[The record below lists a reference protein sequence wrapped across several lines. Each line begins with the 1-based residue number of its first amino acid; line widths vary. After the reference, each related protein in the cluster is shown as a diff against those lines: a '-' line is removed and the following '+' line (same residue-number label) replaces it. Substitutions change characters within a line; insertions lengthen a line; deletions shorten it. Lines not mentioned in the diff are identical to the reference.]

1 MQNKLSLEGANILLT
16 GAGGGIG
23 TATARALAA
32 AGAHLILVDFRDIGA
47 LAESLSAEGAS
58 VETHICDVTD
68 RAAVEA
74 LCAEVGPR
82 VQAAVLNAGSNP
94 FNDWMAPDFDKAF
107 ADLMAVN
114 ILGPI
119 NFARALIP
127 PMQANQ
133 YGRLVVLGSVAG
145 FNGGSIAAVPPDYV
159 ISKGGVHTMVRWL
172 AKVAGEFVT
181 VNAVAPGVVDTAMTA
196 GSTFTPPASQPIKRK
211 ATPEEIAWPI
221 AFLCSPGASYITGA
235 VIDVNGG
242 LVFR

>member
-1 MQNKLSLEGANILLT
+1 MKNKLSLDGATVLLT

-23 TATARALAA
+23 SATARALAS
-32 AGAHLILVDFRDIGA
+32 AGASLVLVDFRDVSA
-47 LAESLSAEGAS
+47 LAEELSSEGATA
-58 VETHICDVTD
+58 EAYICDVTD

-74 LCAEVGPR
+74 LCAGIGPR
-82 VQAAVLNAGSNP
+82 LQAAVLNAGSNP
-94 FNDWMAPDFDKAF
+94 FNDWMAEDFDKAF

-114 ILGPI
+114 VLGPI

-127 PMQANQ
+127 HMQANR
-133 YGRLVVLGSVAG
+133 YGRIVVLGSVAG

-181 VNAVAPGVVDTAMTA
+181 VNAVAPGVVDTPMTA
-196 GSTFTPPASQPIKRK
+196 GSAFVPPAHQPIKRK
-211 ATPEEIAWPI
+211 AAPDEIAWPI

-235 VIDVNGG
+235 VLDINGG

>member
-1 MQNKLSLEGANILLT
+1 MQNKLTVEGATILLT

-23 TATARALAA
+23 TATARALAS
-32 AGAHLILVDFRDIGA
+32 AGAKLILADFRDVSA
-47 LAESLSAEGAS
+47 LADELREQGAEVESY
-58 VETHICDVTD
+58 VCDVTD
-68 RAAVEA
+68 RPAVER
-74 LCAEVGPR
+74 LCDEIGPR
-82 VQAAVLNAGSNP
+82 LQAAILNAGSNP
-94 FNDWMAPDFDKAF
+94 FNDWMSEDFDKAF

-114 ILGPI
+114 VIGPI

-127 PMQANQ
+127 HMQSNR
-133 YGRLVVLGSVAG
+133 YGRIVVLGSVAG

-196 GSTFTPPASQPIKRK
+196 GSTFTPPAHQPIKRK

-235 VIDVNGG
+235 VIDINGG

>member
-1 MQNKLSLEGANILLT
+1 MQNKLTVKGETILLT

-23 TATARALAA
+23 TATARALAC
-32 AGAHLILVDFRDIGA
+32 AGANLILVDFKDVSA
-47 LAESLSAEGAS
+47 LASELSSQGVT
-58 VETHICDVTD
+58 VEAHVCDVTN
-68 RAAVEA
+68 RASVEA

-82 VQAAVLNAGSNP
+82 LRAAILNAGSNP
-94 FNDWMAPDFDKAF
+94 FNDWMAEGFDQAF

-114 ILGPI
+114 VLGPI

-127 PMQANQ
+127 HMQANH
-133 YGRLVVLGSVAG
+133 YGRIVVLGSVAG

-196 GSTFTPPASQPIKRK
+196 GATFTPPAHQPIKRK
-211 ATPEEIAWPI
+211 ATPDEIAWPI

-235 VIDVNGG
+235 VLDINGG